1 MKCLTDFS
9 GLEEDILSDDP
20 EQEKELVCIWD
31 KQQKK
36 EEESDSPKQ
45 SST

>member
-20 EQEKELVCIWD
+20 EQEGPGLHLRKAAKERRGIRF
-31 KQQKK
+31 
-36 EEESDSPKQ
+36 P
-45 SST
+45 